1 MRVNPDFNSFFA
13 LILYIILVFRI
24 KSSVF
29 CTDAKFGF
37 PLTLS

>member
-24 KSSVF
+24 KSPIF
-29 CTDAKFGF
+29 CTDAKSGF

>member
-13 LILYIILVFRI
+13 LFLYIILVFLF
-24 KSSVF
+24 KSPLF
-29 CTDAKFGF
+29 CTDAKSGF